1 MTKAKYLV
9 LILISIFSFSGYS
22 QSQHASKPNIVFILA
37 DDLGWTDVSTGNT
50 NFNNGSKI
58 FQTPEIDKLASQ
70 GMSFTNAYTNQN
82 CAPTRAALISGQ
94 YATGSDNGVYNVGSL
109 KRQDKRTKG
118 FPNVL
123 IEPHEQQKV
132 ISEDGFNIFDMLKTQ
147 GYQTAL
153 IGKSHGTPHP
163 LRGDYGIDLP
173 ADIHNEIAATVNGEK
188 TKSYYLA
195 LHSDGNGW
203 TFGSDYFDKYAHPYN
218 QKYIDENLSPYKKNS
233 NQSVLVGTP
242 KHLTDAIGDFSVD
255 YIKEKA
261 NTEKPFFL
269 YVPFHAVHSDVVGRK
284 DLTEKYLK
292 RGLSEK
298 QAEYASL
305 IELLD
310 QNVGKISNALK
321 DPNGDGDFSDDI
333 TNNTLFIFYSDN
345 GGLVDNVPLKGK
357 KGSLDEGGIR
367 VPLIFRFPN
376 VIKKNSVSN
385 QAVHCIDFL
394 PTLADFAGVDIASLQ
409 KANGEKGIYDGAS
422 FAHILKGKQ
431 KRIERDNLFWHLPGY
446 MDERFSPTTLIQK
459 RIGNAYY
466 KLFYFYETE
475 EFALYNLKK
484 DLGEKDNL
492 LEKPTSKNMK
502 VALKMNADMLAWLKA
517 NMAPTGT
524 FIKNGNTVP
533 YPKADAVSKYKQ

>member
-1 MTKAKYLV
+1 MSKAKYLV
-9 LILISIFSFSGYS
+9 LILISIFYFSGNS

-94 YATGSDNGVYNVGSL
+94 YATGVDNGVYNVGSL

-132 ISEDGFNIFDMLKTQ
+132 ILEDGINIFDILKTQ

-173 ADIHNEIAATVNGEK
+173 ADIHNEISATVNGEK

-203 TFGSDYFDKYAHPYN
+203 TFGSDYFDKYAHPYS

-261 NTEKPFFL
+261 NT
-269 YVPFHAVHSDVVGRK
+269 
-284 DLTEKYLK
+284 
-292 RGLSEK
+292 
-298 QAEYASL
+298 
-305 IELLD
+305 
-310 QNVGKISNALK
+310 
-321 DPNGDGDFSDDI
+321 
-333 TNNTLFIFYSDN
+333 
-345 GGLVDNVPLKGK
+345 
-357 KGSLDEGGIR
+357 
-367 VPLIFRFPN
+367 
-376 VIKKNSVSN
+376 
-385 QAVHCIDFL
+385 
-394 PTLADFAGVDIASLQ
+394 
-409 KANGEKGIYDGAS
+409 
-422 FAHILKGKQ
+422 
-431 KRIERDNLFWHLPGY
+431 
-446 MDERFSPTTLIQK
+446 
-459 RIGNAYY
+459 
-466 KLFYFYETE
+466 
-475 EFALYNLKK
+475 
-484 DLGEKDNL
+484 
-492 LEKPTSKNMK
+492 
-502 VALKMNADMLAWLKA
+502 
-517 NMAPTGT
+517 
-524 FIKNGNTVP
+524 
-533 YPKADAVSKYKQ
+533 